1 MREELL
7 KHYFEQESKKG
18 DLSAEQWE
26 RVLSQVK
33 IQDQMR
39 GVLRAVTLL
48 IARRPLIA
56 MMTTLVLAVVAG
68 GTSLWIVA
76 PWTAAPQHEPTPT
89 QARLGIPAP
98 RILEQVWKADK
109 NLITPGEPIM
119 ITLALKNVSD
129 RPVVFSE
136 FPTTMTLTQVDEQ
149 IEESIPLE
157 LKGREG
163 TPGPIEPGEEFI
175 VVATVTPG
183 VSAGLQPGRYN
194 SGVRVQFTHSP
205 GRPEMGGTRRGMGLN
220 SEILFVVIPPEGVLD
235 GTVMVGQVEEGSYA
249 RITLESVRFT
259 LEQTSILVFAEPLAH
274 RSVERRPTV
283 ASTPTPAVQPQVTA
297 TPASL
302 VVPSPWDGDITR
314 LTAFYRLDGG
324 AWHLL
329 RNHGYRP
336 TPDGVHHEWWFGP
349 VSVNANTLEFA
360 ILPGNRPGRD
370 GTFTYP
376 TSDATA
382 SWEWSVPLRDIER
395 R

>member
-1 MREELL
+1 
-7 KHYFEQESKKG
+7 
-18 DLSAEQWE
+18 
-26 RVLSQVK
+26 
-33 IQDQMR
+33 
-39 GVLRAVTLL
+39 
-48 IARRPLIA
+48 
-56 MMTTLVLAVVAG
+56 
-68 GTSLWIVA
+68 
-76 PWTAAPQHEPTPT
+76 
-89 QARLGIPAP
+89 
-98 RILEQVWKADK
+98 
-109 NLITPGEPIM
+109 
-119 ITLALKNVSD
+119 
-129 RPVVFSE
+129 
-136 FPTTMTLTQVDEQ
+136 
-149 IEESIPLE
+149 
-157 LKGREG
+157 
-163 TPGPIEPGEEFI
+163 
-175 VVATVTPG
+175 
-183 VSAGLQPGRYN
+183 
-194 SGVRVQFTHSP
+194 
-205 GRPEMGGTRRGMGLN
+205 MGLN

-297 TPASL
+297 TPTSL

-329 RNHGYRP
+329 RNHGYRL
-336 TPDGVHHEWWFGP
+336 TPDGVHHEWSFGP